1 MKKLLNTLYI
11 STQGAYLSKE
21 GECVVVSVD
30 REERLR
36 TPIHSLSGIVSF
48 GNVMISPFLM
58 GFCAEKDVGVSF
70 LTEGGKFLA
79 RIKGAVSG
87 NVLLRKAQ
95 YRMSDDEQKSL
106 EIARNILTGKFSN
119 CRIVLNRF
127 VRDYGQDA
135 EIDYVTGRLNNQISL
150 LNSAKTLDEL
160 RGLEGDSAKLYF
172 SVFNK
177 LIRAQK
183 EDFIFEGRNK
193 RPPMDNVNALLSFIY
208 TILAHD
214 VESALETVGLDPAVG
229 FLHRDRP
236 GRASL
241 ALDIMEELRPFFAD
255 RIVLSLI
262 NLQRIDAKGFRKTES
277 GAVIMNDETKKA
289 VLIAYQERK
298 KDELLH
304 PFIQEKVNIGMIPY
318 IQSLLMARF
327 IRGDLDS
334 YPPFIWR

>member
-1 MKKLLNTLYI
+1 
-11 STQGAYLSKE
+11 
-21 GECVVVSVD
+21 
-30 REERLR
+30 
-36 TPIHSLSGIVSF
+36 
-48 GNVMISPFLM
+48 
-58 GFCAEKDVGVSF
+58 
-70 LTEGGKFLA
+70 
-79 RIKGAVSG
+79 
-87 NVLLRKAQ
+87 
-95 YRMSDDEQKSL
+95 
-106 EIARNILTGKFSN
+106 
-119 CRIVLNRF
+119 LNRF
-127 VRDYGQDA
+127 VRDYGQDD
-135 EIDYVTGRLNNQISL
+135 EIDHVTGRLNNQISL
-150 LNSAKTLDEL
+150 LYSAKTLDEL

-183 EDFIFEGRNK
+183 DNFVFDGRNK

-262 NLQRIDAKGFRKTES
+262 NLQRIDNKGFRKTES
-277 GAVIMNDETKKA
+277 GAVIMNDETRKA